1 MASTYNVAGID
12 VHKRMVA
19 AVLTNAR
26 EAALPFECRRFGT
39 TVGDLRQLGA
49 WLQAHAVQ
57 ELAMESTAQY
67 WKPVWRALE
76 GQCRLHLAQ
85 ARSNRGPRGRKTDFR
100 DAQRVVSRLLSG
112 DLILSVVPDA
122 EQRGWRTLTR
132 TTPQRTR
139 DRVRLQSQLESVLEE
154 CQIKRSS
161 LVSDLLGASGRRIL
175 RALAAGE
182 TDPARLAA
190 LGDTRLRASP
200 AELADAL
207 SGQGHPLHRQIL
219 GLALARLELIES
231 PMAQL
236 AQRIAQALQEHAAA
250 ITRLA
255 EVPGFGVDSAQ
266 QIIAEIGPEAA
277 AFPSAAQLASWVGVC
292 PGRNES
298 AGVSS
303 SNRSAK
309 GNRAMRRLLDQL
321 AHAAVRKEGTHLQIV
336 FRRLSTRMPYNKAI
350 WAIAHRLCRLIWKM
364 LHQGVRYGEHGLA
377 PTPLMVKRRRQRL
390 VTPLR
395 SMGYQVALS
404 PLASTAIA
412 GVATVRLGFSRVWE
426 GSSRGIPCYPL
437 SRSGC
442 CCGNAFR
449 WATSGMLGWPRP

>member
-1 MASTYNVAGID
+1 MDSAYNVAGID

-19 AVLTNAR
+19 AVITNAR
-26 EAALPFECRRFGT
+26 ESELHFECRRFGT
-39 TVGDLRQLGA
+39 TVSELRQLGA

-67 WKPVWRALE
+67 WKPVWLALE

-112 DLILSVVPDA
+112 DLILSFVPDA

-132 TTPQRTR
+132 TKHQLTR
-139 DRVRLQSQLESVLEE
+139 DRVRLQCQLESLLEE
-154 CQIKRSS
+154 CQIKLSS

-182 TDPARLAA
+182 NEPARLAA
-190 LGDTRLRASP
+190 LGDKRLRASQ

-207 SGQGHPLHRQIL
+207 SGQVSPLHRQLL
-219 GLALARLELIES
+219 GLYLARLELIES
-231 PMAQL
+231 QVAQL
-236 AQRIAQALQEHAAA
+236 EQLIAEALQGHAEA

-303 SNRSAK
+303 STRSAK

-321 AHAAVRKEGTHLQIV
+321 AHAAVRKEGTHLQLV
-336 FRRLSTRMPYNKAI
+336 FRRLSTRMAYNKAI
-350 WAIAHRLCRLIWKM
+350 WAIAHRLCRLIWKI
-364 LHQGVRYGEHGLA
+364 LHQGVRYVEHGLA

-390 VTPLR
+390 VTQLR
-395 SMGYQVALS
+395 SMGYQVALT
-404 PLASTAIA
+404 PLAPNAI
-412 GVATVRLGFSRVWE
+412 S
-426 GSSRGIPCYPL
+426 
-437 SRSGC
+437 
-442 CCGNAFR
+442 
-449 WATSGMLGWPRP
+449 

>member
-1 MASTYNVAGID
+1 MDSAYNVAGID

-19 AVLTNAR
+19 AVITNAR
-26 EAALPFECRRFGT
+26 ESELHFECRRFGT
-39 TVGDLRQLGA
+39 TVSELRQLGA
-49 WLQAHAVQ
+49 WLQAHVVQ

-67 WKPVWRALE
+67 WKPVWLALE

-85 ARSNRGPRGRKTDFR
+85 ARSNRAPRGRKTDFR

-112 DLILSVVPDA
+112 DLILSFVPDA

-132 TTPQRTR
+132 TKHQLTR
-139 DRVRLQSQLESVLEE
+139 DRVRLQCQLESLLEE
-154 CQIKRSS
+154 CQIKLSS

-182 TDPARLAA
+182 NEPARLAA
-190 LGDTRLRASP
+190 LGDKRLRASQ

-207 SGQGHPLHRQIL
+207 SGQVSPLHRQLL
-219 GLALARLELIES
+219 GLYLARLELIES
-231 PMAQL
+231 QVAQL
-236 AQRIAQALQEHAAA
+236 EQLIAEALQGHAEA

-303 SNRSAK
+303 STRSAK

-321 AHAAVRKEGTHLQIV
+321 AHAAVRKEGTHLQLV
-336 FRRLSTRMPYNKAI
+336 FRRLSTRMAYNKAI
-350 WAIAHRLCRLIWKM
+350 WAIAHRLCRLIWKI
-364 LHQGVRYGEHGLA
+364 LHQGVRYVEHGLA

-390 VTPLR
+390 VTQLR
-395 SMGYQVALS
+395 SMGYQVALT
-404 PLASTAIA
+404 PLAPNAI
-412 GVATVRLGFSRVWE
+412 S
-426 GSSRGIPCYPL
+426 
-437 SRSGC
+437 
-442 CCGNAFR
+442 
-449 WATSGMLGWPRP
+449 